1 MYNFYC
7 QNHKRDPAIT
17 FAGVYITKKST
28 KCQVRFHLTPRICS
42 YLSCSH
48 QANFHVARL
57 RTTENAGDD
66 EELLQEPWVVVGCW
80 YRAEVRSP
88 SSRIFPSDIRVFGGV
103 LDSSVLE
110 EYLSYLWSSVP
121 QIDTFHMR
129 EVEAR
134 SRRKTGQDSVTK
146 VATGMTTA
154 LGGRG
159 RAPPVLA
166 TPAGAVTRHWRPPG
180 GGARS

>member
-1 MYNFYC
+1 M
-7 QNHKRDPAIT
+7 
-17 FAGVYITKKST
+17 
-28 KCQVRFHLTPRICS
+28 
-42 YLSCSH
+42 
-48 QANFHVARL
+48 ARL

-66 EELLQEPWVVVGCW
+66 EELLREPLVVVGCW
-80 YRAEVRSP
+80 SRAEVRSP

-103 LDSSVLE
+103 LDSSKLE
-110 EYLSYLWSSVP
+110 EYLSYSRSSVP

-134 SRRKTGQDSVTK
+134 SRRKIGQESATK

-166 TPAGAVTRHWRPPG
+166 TPRGTGDPH
-180 GGARS
+180 

>member
-1 MYNFYC
+1 MDIHAGKHGHTLNWDKMDIQARMLELSFSGHMVIAFRKVIFY
-7 QNHKRDPAIT
+7 
-17 FAGVYITKKST
+17 S
-28 KCQVRFHLTPRICS
+28 
-42 YLSCSH
+42 
-48 QANFHVARL
+48 
-57 RTTENAGDD
+57 
-66 EELLQEPWVVVGCW
+66 
-80 YRAEVRSP
+80 
-88 SSRIFPSDIRVFGGV
+88 
-103 LDSSVLE
+103 
-110 EYLSYLWSSVP
+110 EYLSYSWSSMP

>member
-1 MYNFYC
+1 M
-7 QNHKRDPAIT
+7 
-17 FAGVYITKKST
+17 
-28 KCQVRFHLTPRICS
+28 
-42 YLSCSH
+42 
-48 QANFHVARL
+48 
-57 RTTENAGDD
+57 
-66 EELLQEPWVVVGCW
+66 VVGCW

-103 LDSSVLE
+103 LDSSELE
-110 EYLSYLWSSVP
+110 EYLSYTWSCVP
-121 QIDTFHMR
+121 QIGTFHMR

-159 RAPPVLA
+159 RAPPVLRHSSRGRDQA
-166 TPAGAVTRHWRPPG
+166 LETPRRGCEVLRHFLL
-180 GGARS
+180 